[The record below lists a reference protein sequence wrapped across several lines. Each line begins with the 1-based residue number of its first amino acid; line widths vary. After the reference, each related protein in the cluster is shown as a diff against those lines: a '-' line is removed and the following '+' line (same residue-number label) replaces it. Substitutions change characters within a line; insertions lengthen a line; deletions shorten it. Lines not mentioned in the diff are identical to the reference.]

1 MENRMVVA
9 GTGEERNSELLF
21 NQCRVSVWEDKVLE
35 QYVKPKYIIVI
46 LGKYALPQKGKMK

>member
-21 NQCRVSVWEDKVLE
+21 NQCRVSVWEDKVL
-35 QYVKPKYIIVI
+35 V
-46 LGKYALPQKGKMK
+46 LDGKDSCVTTKMYLMPLK